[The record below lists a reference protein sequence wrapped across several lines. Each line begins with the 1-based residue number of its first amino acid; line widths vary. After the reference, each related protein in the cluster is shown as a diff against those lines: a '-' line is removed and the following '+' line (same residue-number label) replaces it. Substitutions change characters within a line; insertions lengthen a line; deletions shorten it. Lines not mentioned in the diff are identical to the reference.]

1 MHWIRHEYNAAK
13 TKAVIGM
20 LAVFLFIAFIFLQ
33 FAAAGVIT
41 FALAIAMLQWQY
53 AKHVGSKLQFSN
65 RLNRKRVLNGGESEW
80 QLDFE
85 NKGMPIWGG
94 NLKIWFQDA
103 VMPASGGLTNYTGLV
118 EMDVP
123 FTIGFR
129 ENLSLKIPV
138 TGSGRGLAR
147 LKKME
152 LSVPLLFGEGEAVIE
167 YQETLLQELLVYPKI
182 HPKPFTYSPS
192 LQKPGHFNLNHSLF
206 SDPFQ
211 PIGTREYVPTD
222 QFQHI
227 HWKASARMQSFQT
240 KIFSPVANE
249 SMLFMLDVAAFYGTI
264 PNLEA
269 RIEELASY
277 VDSCFKESVPFALA
291 INIRSA
297 GAMPYLFL
305 PAGDGQVHR
314 QRALE
319 LLALISKNHSTLPFR
334 SMAAHLDMHIELP
347 LTTFLLAEDL
357 KGMEKVVASWSRRTQ
372 LKVIASP
379 KGSGIA

>member
-1 MHWIRHEYNAAK
+1 MEWIRHDFNAVK
-13 TKAVIGM
+13 TKAMIGV
-20 LAVFLFIAFIFLQ
+20 LSIFLFLAFIFLQ
-33 FAAAGVIT
+33 FSAAAVIS
-41 FALAIAMLQWQY
+41 FALCIALLQWQY
-53 AKHVGSKLQFSN
+53 AKHAGSRLRFTN
-65 RLNRKRVLNGGESEW
+65 RLNRKRVLSGGESEW

-94 NLKIWFQDA
+94 TLKIWFQDA
-103 VMPASGGLTNYTGLV
+103 VLPESGGLTNYTGLV

-129 ENLSLKIPV
+129 EKLVLRIPV
-138 TGSGRGLAR
+138 KGSGRGLSR

-152 LSVPLLFGEGEAVIE
+152 LSVPLLFGEGAAVIE
-167 YQETLLQELLVYPKI
+167 YRPMILQELLVYPKI
-182 HPKPFTYSPS
+182 HNKPFTYSPS

-211 PIGTREYVPTD
+211 PIGTRDYVPTD

-227 HWKASARMQSFQT
+227 HWKASARMQNFQT
-240 KIFSPVANE
+240 KIFTPVANE

-264 PNLEA
+264 HNLES
-269 RIEELASY
+269 RIEELASF
-277 VDSCFKESVPFALA
+277 VENCFKESVPFALA

-297 GAMPYLFL
+297 GTMPYLFL
-305 PAGDGQVHR
+305 PVGDGRMHR

-347 LTTFLLAEDL
+347 LTTFLLADDM
-357 KGMEKVVASWSRRTQ
+357 KGMDKVFASWSKKTQ